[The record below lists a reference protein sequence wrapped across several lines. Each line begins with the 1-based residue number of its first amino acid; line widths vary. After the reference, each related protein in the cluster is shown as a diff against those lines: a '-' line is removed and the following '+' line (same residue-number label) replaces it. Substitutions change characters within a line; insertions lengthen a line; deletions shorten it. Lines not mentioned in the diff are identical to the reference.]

1 MIVLGRLAVDLS
13 LVLSLAGVL
22 FLGLGMGRHDR
33 RLIRNGYYA
42 VYGFFLATVV
52 AGAVLLSAFLN
63 KDFSFLYVWQNS
75 DASLSTFYRVA
86 GFWAGQ
92 QGSFL
97 LWLLLLAVVAVVI
110 ALRNLRESDR
120 LTAGAVMVICLV
132 SAAFATLMVF
142 DPGSQPFVKNATL
155 GATPQGLN
163 PLLLHPAMVL
173 HPPAL
178 FMGYVGLS
186 VPFAFA
192 VSTLIVGRAD
202 SAWVERSQRWTVAG
216 WALLSLG
223 IGLGAWWAYVVL
235 SWGGYWGWDPVESTS
250 LIPWLTATA
259 LLHSANLSVK
269 RGVFKRWTLCLAA
282 ATFWLTLVATWV
294 TRSGV
299 ITSVHAFENRP
310 TLVHILS
317 TFVVTVAVASAA
329 LIAAR
334 WRRFAG
340 EAELGS
346 LLSRD
351 FMHYLT
357 NVALS
362 LFAGAI
368 LFATVV
374 VPLATSNG
382 RWWGSQTFV
391 TSNGR
396 SVGPQ
401 TFKMFAQPLGVVV
414 LLGMALCSLLSWRHT
429 EGRKLWRALL
439 WPALA
444 GVLSIPL
451 FVFTGN
457 WTESLGGFAGLVAC
471 VFAGAAV
478 VESMVVRARIMARDA
493 GALTGL
499 WRALTASRT
508 RTAGFVAH
516 AGMVL
521 VVLGLLGSNVYKVE
535 SHAYLAAKPGAQAAI
550 GAYTLRFAGMHAGGG
565 PQGSQRTYAA
575 FAVFK
580 DGRRVATL
588 QPRTE
593 VYPST
598 QEAVRAVILG
608 SAGQDLFVAPNAP
621 FTSASKNISLQLDV
635 FPLVRLVWAGALLL
649 VAGAA
654 VSLWPRPRR
663 AAEPAAHEA

>member
-1 MIVLGRLAVDLS
+1 VIVLGRLAIDLA

-22 FLGLGMGRHDR
+22 FLGLGMGRRDH
-33 RLIRNGYYA
+33 RLIRNGYYV

-52 AGAVLLSAFLN
+52 ASAVLLSAFLN
-63 KDFSFLYVWQNS
+63 KDFSFLYVFQNS
-75 DASLSTFYRVA
+75 DASLSTFYRIA

-97 LWLLLLAVVAVVI
+97 LWLQLLAVVAVVI

-120 LTAGAVMVICLV
+120 LTAGAVMVICLI

-142 DPGSQPFVKNATL
+142 DQGSQPFVKNAAV
-155 GATPQGLN
+155 GAAPLGLN

-178 FMGYVGLS
+178 FMGYVGLA

-192 VSTLIVGRAD
+192 VSTLIVGRSD
-202 SAWVERSQRWTVAG
+202 TSWVQRSHGWTIAG

-250 LIPWLTATA
+250 LIPWLTTTA

-294 TRSGV
+294 TRTGL
-299 ITSVHAFENRP
+299 ITSVHAFEERR
-310 TLVHILS
+310 TLVYILS
-317 TFVVTVAVASAA
+317 TFVVVVAVASVA

-357 NVALS
+357 NVVLS

-374 VPLATSNG
+374 VPL
-382 RWWGSQTFV
+382 V

-401 TFKMFAQPLGVVV
+401 TFNAFAQPLGVVV

-439 WPALA
+439 WPALVA
-444 GVLSIPL
+444 VLSVPL

-478 VESMVVRARIMARDA
+478 VESMVVRARMLARDA

-516 AGMVL
+516 VGMVL

-535 SHAYLAAKPGAQAAI
+535 SHAFIAAKPGSQAGI
-550 GAYTLRFAGMHAGGG
+550 GAYTLRFIGMHEGSG

-580 DGRRVATL
+580 NGRRVATL
-588 QPRTE
+588 QPRTD
-593 VYPST
+593 VYPSM
-598 QEAVRAVILG
+598 QAAVRAVILG

-621 FTSASKNISLQLDV
+621 FTSTSTNISLQLDV

-649 VAGAA
+649 VVGAA

-663 AAEPAAHEA
+663 VAEPVAGQA